1 MGKGFSIKG
10 ISVLAAAAAL
20 ALVAT
25 PMVIG
30 AGNALA
36 TTDRTEAPALRASIA
51 PVEPV
56 QAAPEACPRKVRVV
70 YSGYGTTP
78 AAACLATR

>member
-1 MGKGFSIKG
+1 MSKGFSIKG
-10 ISVLAAAAAL
+10 ISVLAAAATL

-36 TTDRTEAPALRASIA
+36 TTDRTEAPVLRASIA
-51 PVEPV
+51 SVEPV
-56 QAAPEACPRKVRVV
+56 QAAPEPCQRKVRVV
-70 YSGYGTTP
+70 YSGYGAAP
-78 AAACLATR
+78 AACLAAR

>member
-1 MGKGFSIKG
+1 MSKGFSIKG
-10 ISVLAAAAAL
+10 ISVLAVAAAL

-36 TTDRTEAPALRASIA
+36 TTDRTEAPALRPSIA
-51 PVEPV
+51 PATMA
-56 QAAPEACPRKVRVV
+56 QAAPEPCQRKVRVV
-70 YSGYGTTP
+70 YNGYGSAP
-78 AAACLATR
+78 AACVAAR